1 MAAQQCFATAGGG
14 RCRGRV
20 PWGLYDGSASRAAAR
35 RRGEVRENA
44 DTLAAGPH
52 GARTASIDAAAGGCP
67 ACSCP
72 GLLAWHWLGSHHFFV
87 ATLGVSRSPKCE
99 WRTPFARRTMSTT
112 FPVRVKESAA
122 RGRDLVATRRIDA
135 GDVVLTV
142 APFGI
147 VPHDAFMLTV
157 CCGCLQPCPLQRR
170 CQGCAAVLLC
180 ADCATAG
187 HRNALLHADECASLR
202 QLRDDPAVR
211 PARDGGGPDR
221 SEASSAVNVADSSG
235 LRLLLRLIY
244 ARNRERSGLLPAL
257 QLRNDAQDVIEDD
270 TEAFESLEDNSHLF
284 PTELNE
290 AISEAAATAKY
301 LVDPA
306 ARASTA
312 DYSGILARM
321 FCNAFTLQQYRDPLR
336 RTRQPKQE
344 VGSGV
349 FATAA
354 LINHSCRPNA
364 EVRLSEDGFLDVVA
378 LRAVADGD
386 TLSVSY
392 LPLPLPGGGIEA
404 RRKELKA
411 AFFFDCDCGCG
422 SGIGD

>member
-1 MAAQQCFATAGGG
+1 
-14 RCRGRV
+14 
-20 PWGLYDGSASRAAAR
+20 
-35 RRGEVRENA
+35 
-44 DTLAAGPH
+44 
-52 GARTASIDAAAGGCP
+52 
-67 ACSCP
+67 
-72 GLLAWHWLGSHHFFV
+72 
-87 ATLGVSRSPKCE
+87 
-99 WRTPFARRTMSTT
+99 MSST
-112 FPVRVKESAA
+112 FPVRVVESEA

-147 VPHDAFMLTV
+147 VPNDEFMLTV
-157 CCGCLQPCPLQRR
+157 CCGCLQHCPSHRR
-170 CQGCAAVLLC
+170 CKGCAAVLLC
-180 ADCATAG
+180 ADCAAPG

-211 PARDGGGPDR
+211 PQRDGGVTDQDG
-221 SEASSAVNVADSSG
+221 ASSTRTGADSSG

-244 ARNRERSGLLPAL
+244 ARNRDQSGQLPEL
-257 QLRNDAQDVIEDD
+257 QLRNEALDVVEDD

-290 AISEAAATAKY
+290 AISDAVATAKY
-301 LVDPA
+301 LINPV

-312 DYSGILARM
+312 EYSTILARM

-354 LINHSCRPNA
+354 LINHSCVPNA
-364 EVRLSEDGFLDVVA
+364 EVRLTEEGFLDVVA
-378 LRAVADGD
+378 LKTVVDSE
-386 TLSVSY
+386 TLTVSY
-392 LPLPLPGGGIEA
+392 LPLPLPDGGAAA

-422 SGIGD
+422 SGVDN